1 MSTPVPNPDGWLS
14 WHVHVP
20 ADAEGTDRLTP
31 LVREQLP
38 ALLALLC
45 ASGLLHRWFF
55 IRYWEGG
62 PHLRIRLL
70 PRPGAGRAA
79 TPDALDA
86 AVRRAFAD
94 VPLDGHDPDGYLAS
108 IGDLA
113 AASVASDPTVDRRL
127 AATVLPPGVHAAD
140 YVPETDRYGTGAA
153 LEATEEVFMLSSE
166 LALRAAGSGLDEL
179 RLRLLGIEVLLKA
192 AASAGA
198 GVPQGGGQP
207 EGGGQ
212 PDGGGE
218 ADPVLVQLRAHA
230 DYWSGWSR
238 SAPQEVFPSELL
250 AQHAADWTELLV
262 SRGRVS
268 APALTA
274 RVSAVSPWAEAL
286 AALLPL
292 GPADASLRSG
302 LLISHAHMTLNRM
315 GIFVHDEY
323 ILAEAAAR
331 LLRATAGAGRE
342 GGRA

>member
-1 MSTPVPNPDGWLS
+1 MTTPATAPAGWLS

-38 ALLALLC
+38 ALLAPLR
-45 ASGLLHRWFF
+45 AAGLLRRWFF

-70 PRPGAGRAA
+70 PRPGAGPAG
-79 TPDALDA
+79 TPGVLDT
-86 AVRRAFAD
+86 AVRQAFAD
-94 VPLDGHDPDGYLAS
+94 VPRDGHDPEGYLAS

-113 AASVASDPTVDRRL
+113 AASTASDPTVDRRL
-127 AATVLPPGVHAAD
+127 ATTVLPPGVHAAR

-166 LALRAAGSGLDEL
+166 LALAAAGSGLDEL
-179 RLRLLGIEVLLKA
+179 RLRLLGTEVLLKA
-192 AASAGA
+192 AAAAGA
-198 GVPQGGGQP
+198 GAPPGGG
-207 EGGGQ
+207 
-212 PDGGGE
+212 
-218 ADPVLVQLRAHA
+218 ADPVLGQLRAHA

-238 SAPQEVFPSELL
+238 SAPREVFPAAVL
-250 AQHAADWTELLV
+250 ARHAADWAELLV
-262 SRGRVS
+262 TRGRVS

-274 RVSAVSPWAEAL
+274 RRSAGAAWAEAL

-292 GPADASLRSG
+292 GSAAARSG
-302 LLISHAHMTLNRM
+302 LLISHTHMTLNRM

-323 ILAEAAAR
+323 ILAEVAAR
-331 LLRATAGAGRE
+331 LRATAAGAGTE
-342 GGRA
+342 GGGA

>member
-38 ALLALLC
+38 ALLAPLR
-45 ASGLLHRWFF
+45 AAGLLHRWFF

-94 VPLDGHDPDGYLAS
+94 VPRDGHDPEGYLAS

-113 AASVASDPTVDRRL
+113 AASVASDPTVDRRV
-127 AATVLPPGVHAAD
+127 AATVLPPGVHAAG

-179 RLRLLGIEVLLKA
+179 RLRLLGVEVLLKA
-192 AASAGA
+192 AASAGV
-198 GVPQGGGQP
+198 GVPQGAGCRTVAVQPIPYWFSCGPTPTTGAAGPGRPRRRCSPRNCWRSTPPTGPNSWCRAGG
-207 EGGGQ
+207 
-212 PDGGGE
+212 
-218 ADPVLVQLRAHA
+218 
-230 DYWSGWSR
+230 
-238 SAPQEVFPSELL
+238 
-250 AQHAADWTELLV
+250 
-262 SRGRVS
+262 
-268 APALTA
+268 
-274 RVSAVSPWAEAL
+274 
-286 AALLPL
+286 
-292 GPADASLRSG
+292 
-302 LLISHAHMTLNRM
+302 
-315 GIFVHDEY
+315 
-323 ILAEAAAR
+323 
-331 LLRATAGAGRE
+331 
-342 GGRA
+342 

>member
-1 MSTPVPNPDGWLS
+1 MSTPAPNPDGWLS

-38 ALLALLC
+38 ALLAPLH
-45 ASGLLHRWFF
+45 AAGLLHRWFF
-55 IRYWEGG
+55 IRYREGG

-70 PRPGAGRAA
+70 PRPGTGSRA

-86 AVRRAFAD
+86 VVRRAFAD
-94 VPLDGHDPDGYLAS
+94 VPRDGHDPEGYLAS

-113 AASVASDPTVDRRL
+113 AASIASDPTVDRRL
-127 AATVLPPGVHAAD
+127 AATVLPPGVHAAG

-153 LEATEEVFMLSSE
+153 LAATEEVFMLSSE

-198 GVPQGGGQP
+198 GVGQ
-207 EGGGQ
+207 EGGGGGGL
-212 PDGGGE
+212 PDVSGE
-218 ADPVLVQLRAHA
+218 ADPVLVQSRAHA

-238 SAPQEVFPSELL
+238 SAPQEVFPAALL
-250 AQHAADWTELLV
+250 AQHAADWAELLV

-274 RVSAVSPWAEAL
+274 RTSAVSPWAEAL
-286 AALLPL
+286 AAVLSL
-292 GPADASLRSG
+292 GPTAPDG
-302 LLISHAHMTLNRM
+302 P
-315 GIFVHDEY
+315 
-323 ILAEAAAR
+323 AAR
-331 LLRATAGAGRE
+331 PTHRPGPAC
-342 GGRA
+342 